1 MLIISCSKHVG
12 WASILNVRST
22 YVQVL
27 VLLYMLCFIECL
39 HIMYIHTVSNT
50 NSCSPTFHLLPSLTV
65 LRSGAAFSSDGGS
78 TAVDSGHSR
87 QDNTSSTVK
96 TFLDQS
102 KCSCKQETF

>member
-12 WASILNVRST
+12 WASILT

-65 LRSGAAFSSDGGS
+65 LRSGAAFSSNGGS
-78 TAVDSGHSR
+78 TAVDSGLSR
-87 QDNTSSTVK
+87 QDNTSTTVK
-96 TFLDQS
+96 TCLDQS
-102 KCSCKQETF
+102 KLKMCSCKQETF